1 MVDYTQV
8 IILSVTVGI
17 TILLTIIGVQLII
30 ILQRVRRLLDRV
42 DMVTGHVEKLGM
54 SLSGGYMEI
63 LGFIA
68 GVGKLFRVV
77 DTIASSRKKTTNKSR
92 S

>member
-8 IILSVTVGI
+8 IILTVTVII
-17 TILLTIIGVQLII
+17 TVLLTIIGVQLII
-30 ILQRVRRLLDRV
+30 ILQRVRRLLDRF
-42 DMVTGHVEKLGM
+42 DMVTGHIEKLGM

-77 DTIASSRKKTTNKSR
+77 DTIASSRKKSTKTANS
-92 S
+92 